1 MKTKSLLIAIATS
14 FLLVGGCSKDAA
26 TQTEPKL
33 SGQQTQT
40 YDPVTDTTTISKDGF
55 TSFVKGSGFTNSKG
69 EVWSYVGK
77 PTNGT
82 AVKQTTP

>member
-1 MKTKSLLIAIATS
+1 MKIRSLLSAIASS

-26 TQTEPKL
+26 TPTVPK
-33 SGQQTQT
+33 SSNQQTQT
-40 YDPVTDTTTISKDGF
+40 YDAVKDTTTITGDGF

-77 PTNGT
+77 PTNGP